1 MIKTEEFLENVATD
15 NTTYPTQIFGD
26 FISLSSKEQLTIT
39 FPSSPLPLKSRWHH
53 NDLSAEFIAEYSS
66 SYFPIDE
73 NEPTTLWRQVA
84 VKSAVNYIANELLEN
99 AMKYC
104 EQPTNYTIT
113 IHIQAESNEIVFFIQ
128 NKISTLKAEKIQ
140 AFIKE
145 IIDSSTDEFYFRQ
158 LEKQAEFENNN
169 SPGLGFLTILNDY
182 CAKLAWKFQT
192 VQPQV
197 IDVTTMVHLA
207 V

>member
-1 MIKTEEFLENVATD
+1 MIKAEEFLENVETD
-15 NTTYPTQIFGD
+15 NSTQIFGD

-39 FPSSPLPLKSRWHH
+39 FPSSTLPLKSRWRH
-53 NDLSAEFIAEYSS
+53 NGLSADFIGEYSS
-66 SYFPIDE
+66 SYFPITE

-104 EQPTNYTIT
+104 EQQTNYTIT
-113 IHIQAESNEIVFFIQ
+113 IHIQVESSEIVFFIQ
-128 NKISTLKAEKIQ
+128 NRISSLKAEKFKN
-140 AFIKE
+140 FIKE
-145 IIDSSTDEFYFRQ
+145 IINSSADEFYFRQ
-158 LEKQAEFENNN
+158 LEKQAEFENNS
-169 SPGLGFLTILNDY
+169 SPGLGLLTILNDY
-182 CAKLAWKFQT
+182 CAKLAWKFQS

-197 IDVTTMVHLA
+197 MDVTTMVHLA